1 MKFSVGLPT
10 GMEGLTY
17 PVPFATREQ
26 IVEIAKLCERMGYDS
41 VWGNDHMSTQQY
53 VRREFPDPPNYWEI
67 LITYAFVCAATTKLR
82 VGTSLLVLPLRRD
95 IVVTAKQIAT
105 LDQFSNGRVEIG
117 IGIGAYREE
126 FEALNPGEEVHRG
139 QMVTEGIQALRAL
152 FTERRCSFD
161 GKYYRFRD
169 VEMYPKPLQK
179 PLPLLIGGNSAAGA
193 ERAGKYADGY
203 IPACQSPKVFAEG
216 VKHVREVAH
225 AAGRDPDAIEIAP
238 QLALHIA
245 RTHEEAVKSFETTQ
259 MCKHLNSLRK
269 STLKDQGAATHAESN
284 IIGSVDE
291 CIERSMA
298 YREAGADHLLGLFI
312 AANSYQELCDQIQM
326 YAEEVMPHVK

>member
-17 PVPFATREQ
+17 PVPFATRDQ
-26 IVEIAKLCERMGYDS
+26 IVEIAKLCEKLGYDS
-41 VWGNDHMSTQQY
+41 VWGNDHMSTQGY
-53 VRREFPDPPNYWEI
+53 VRREFAEPPNYWEI

-126 FEALNPGEEVHRG
+126 FEALNPGEDVHRG
-139 QMVTEGIQALRAL
+139 RMVTEGIQALRML
-152 FTERRCSFD
+152 FSERRCTFE
-161 GKYYRFRD
+161 GEYYRFRD
-169 VEMYPKPLQK
+169 VEMYPKPLQT

-193 ERAGKYADGY
+193 QRAALYADGY
-203 IPACQSPKVFAEG
+203 IPACQSPKIFGEG
-216 VKHVREVAH
+216 VKRVREMAH
-225 AAGRDPDAIEIAP
+225 AAGRDPDAIEMAP

-245 RTHEEAVKSFETTQ
+245 RTHEDALRNFEKTQ
-259 MCKHLNSLRK
+259 MCKHLNSLRQ
-269 STLKDQGAATHAESN
+269 STLKGQGAHTHAESN
-284 IIGSVDE
+284 IIGSVEE
-291 CIERSMA
+291 CIERSNA

-312 AANSYQELCDQIQM
+312 AANSYQELVEQIQL